1 MAALSA
7 VRDERGLTLTEVT
20 VVMVLGTMIM
30 AGMVAFYL
38 SSQGLWLEASTQAI
52 TQREAS
58 LLTAA
63 MRDSIRQSGS
73 ALVTP
78 SPDAL
83 HQQLSLYRPGA
94 STPYYYFWWEPSDS
108 LIHAGPTLTRGPAT
122 AMIQSRAVR
131 MQMLAAASAVRV
143 DLQLHSANG
152 DRVDASAYAVMKN
165 SAEYARLVN
174 R

>member
-1 MAALSA
+1 MATVTRL
-7 VRDERGLTLTEVT
+7 RDSRGLTLTEVT
-20 VVMVLGTMIM
+20 VVMLLGTMIM
-30 AGMVAFYL
+30 AGLVAFYL

-52 TQREAS
+52 TQREAT

-73 ALVTP
+73 ALATP
-78 SPDAL
+78 SPDAQ
-83 HQQLSLYRPGA
+83 HQQLSLFRPGS

-108 LIHAGPTLTRGPAT
+108 LIHAGPTLVRGPST
-122 AMIQSRAVR
+122 AVVQSRADR
-131 MQMLAAASAVRV
+131 LQLLAAASAVRV
-143 DLQLHSANG
+143 DVQLRSANG

-165 SAEYARLVN
+165 SAEFARLVN